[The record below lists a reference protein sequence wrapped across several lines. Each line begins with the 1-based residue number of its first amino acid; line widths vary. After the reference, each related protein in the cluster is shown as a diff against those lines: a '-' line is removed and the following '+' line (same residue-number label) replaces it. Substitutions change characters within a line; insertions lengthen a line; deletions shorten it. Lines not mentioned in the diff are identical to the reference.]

1 MYNAATKAWR
11 TTRDFMPQTIAL
23 FPGARPI
30 RDLQGLPASLGRIGA
45 LEVRLATH
53 KRDIRKAQKLR
64 FKVFY
69 EEGGAIADARSA
81 LTRRDICAFDRICDH
96 LIVIDHDSVTR
107 FGRRKPKVVG
117 CYRLLRQEVA
127 ERNGGFYSASEFD
140 IAPLL
145 ARHSAKRFLELGR
158 SCVHKDW
165 RAKRVLELM
174 WRGIWTYV
182 RHHRV
187 DVMIGCASLPGAD
200 PAPHAAT
207 LAWLGAS
214 ASAQDEWA
222 TRALPS
228 RRIVID
234 PAEAIELETRRA
246 MGKLPPLLKGY
257 IRIGA
262 RIGAEAVS
270 DRQFGTTDVFIIMP
284 VAQIDPRYISYF
296 STPESEGRLAA

>member
-1 MYNAATKAWR
+1 
-11 TTRDFMPQTIAL
+11 
-23 FPGARPI
+23 
-30 RDLQGLPASLGRIGA
+30 
-45 LEVRLATH
+45 
-53 KRDIRKAQKLR
+53 
-64 FKVFY
+64 
-69 EEGGAIADARSA
+69 
-81 LTRRDICAFDRICDH
+81 
-96 LIVIDHDSVTR
+96 
-107 FGRRKPKVVG
+107 
-117 CYRLLRQEVA
+117 LLRQEVA